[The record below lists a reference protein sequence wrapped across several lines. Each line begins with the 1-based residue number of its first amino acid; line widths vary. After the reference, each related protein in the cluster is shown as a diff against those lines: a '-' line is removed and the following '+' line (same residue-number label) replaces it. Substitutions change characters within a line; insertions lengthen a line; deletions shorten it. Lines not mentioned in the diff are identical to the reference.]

1 MFWSEITARPTDR
14 KLREFAAASAFLC
27 IALAIWQIA
36 RGNAWMVG
44 ALLLIALAAT
54 GMALWR
60 PRWLG
65 PLFTAALIVTFP
77 LAWAVSLAVLAIAF
91 YGLITPLALF
101 FRLIGRDVLER
112 RPRPDEDSYWQA
124 KPPAERPQRY
134 LQQY

>member
-14 KLREFAAASAFLC
+14 KLREFAAAGAIVC
-27 IALAIWQIA
+27 CGLAAWQVA

-77 LAWAVSLAVLAIAF
+77 LAWTVSLAVLAIAF

-101 FRLIGRDVLER
+101 FRLIGRDVLDR

-124 KPPAERPQRY
+124 KPPAERLQRY